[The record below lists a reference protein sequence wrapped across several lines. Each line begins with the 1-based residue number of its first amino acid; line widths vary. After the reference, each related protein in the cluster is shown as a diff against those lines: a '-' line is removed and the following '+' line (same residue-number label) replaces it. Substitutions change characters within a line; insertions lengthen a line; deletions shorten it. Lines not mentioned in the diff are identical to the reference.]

1 MHRNGL
7 LVLFWV
13 DAEHVVDACQH
24 AVAELVKRDMIAG
37 EHANEVEDVLSAEA
51 DYGVGGLNHHVA
63 MVTGQLDTPGDDVNV
78 LLRLNHPI
86 TVGDEQECWFIW
98 ILLSQKKTH
107 AGMAKAAEFGKLL
120 DDDEVLREALAAKN
134 E

>member
-1 MHRNGL
+1 M
-7 LVLFWV
+7 
-13 DAEHVVDACQH
+13 
-24 AVAELVKRDMIAG
+24 
-37 EHANEVEDVLSAEA
+37 
-51 DYGVGGLNHHVA
+51 
-63 MVTGQLDTPGDDVNV
+63 
-78 LLRLNHPI
+78 
-86 TVGDEQECWFIW
+86 FIW